1 MSDAYQLSVHAIRRI
16 EQRRLR
22 PEWLVAALDGKR
34 AQQGDGTIILCDP
47 ETRCALVI
55 DPKTLLVIT
64 ALKLRPAKFRRIYSG
79 SRSYYGR

>member
-1 MSDAYQLSVHAIRRI
+1 MSDAYQLSMHAIQRI

-22 PEWLVAALDGKR
+22 AEWLVAALEGKQAR
-34 AQQGDGTIILCDP
+34 QGDGTIICCDP

-55 DPKTLLVIT
+55 DPKSKLVIT
-64 ALKLRPAKFRRIYSG
+64 ALKLRPAKFRRIYSR